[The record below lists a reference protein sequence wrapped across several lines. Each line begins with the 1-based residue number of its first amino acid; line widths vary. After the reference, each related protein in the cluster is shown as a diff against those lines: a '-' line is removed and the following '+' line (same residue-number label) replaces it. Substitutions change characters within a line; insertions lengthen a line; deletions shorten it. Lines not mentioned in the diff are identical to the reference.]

1 MVLKMAIPKG
11 TTIGLASI
19 IVIIALILHQTVAQ
33 AVSPNGSVANN
44 VSKPIKPDNTVRVD
58 PLDHLKKY
66 RGGFDITNKHYWS
79 SVFFTGI
86 YGYAI
91 GVLWLLCGMVCGFFL
106 LTIKFC
112 CQSDGGRR
120 TKKILSCNYMS
131 CDFSPIPLAIS
142 FMILIMV
149 ASVLVY
155 VGSSKFH
162 YQARTSVNVIIKI
175 ADDASEIIH
184 NVTRALEDIQEN
196 LVDSGISAEVS
207 ENLNSTAKK
216 MDNAVDN
223 IVKKT
228 RKNKRTV
235 NRAFKFVYNNHCD
248 HKLEF
253 SCSTNFVRYD
263 SHNMLEFSVEQFLEY
278 TCFGGHFTCRFVIL
292 CWLMAVICW
301 LIFGLYFF
309 LENFSI
315 DTCTV
320 LCNFEENP
328 YNNSLTSIL
337 PCDELR
343 SAKAILPE
351 VGAGIS
357 FLITKVN
364 SNLGPMFPNNV
375 DLCNP
380 FSAPPKYLY
389 QPEFCPPNSIQIG
402 DIPKVLKPYTC
413 FGDSDENCGSDHLM
427 NGGEYK
433 VVEAYT
439 SSTQNLLNM
448 YPGMENLI
456 GCKLVKDA
464 FSQILFKHCK
474 ALNNF
479 ARMAWVA
486 MVFLAVMMVFYVV
499 LSTIKACQDHSSYHP
514 SDDSV

>member
-1 MVLKMAIPKG
+1 
-11 TTIGLASI
+11 
-19 IVIIALILHQTVAQ
+19 
-33 AVSPNGSVANN
+33 
-44 VSKPIKPDNTVRVD
+44 
-58 PLDHLKKY
+58 
-66 RGGFDITNKHYWS
+66 
-79 SVFFTGI
+79 
-86 YGYAI
+86 
-91 GVLWLLCGMVCGFFL
+91 MVCGFFL

-235 NRAFKFVYNNHCD
+235 NRAFKFVFIITIVIISLN
-248 HKLEF
+248 L
-253 SCSTNFVRYD
+253 VAVPI
-263 SHNMLEFSVEQFLEY
+263 LSV
-278 TCFGGHFTCRFVIL
+278 FGVHMFWRAFYLFVIL

>member
-1 MVLKMAIPKG
+1 MAIPKG

-79 SVFFTGI
+79 VIFFTGI

-235 NRAFKFVYNNHCD
+235 NRAFKFV
-248 HKLEF
+248 
-253 SCSTNFVRYD
+253 
-263 SHNMLEFSVEQFLEY
+263 
-278 TCFGGHFTCRFVIL
+278 FVIL
-292 CWLMAVICW
+292 CWLMTVICW

-375 DLCNP
+375 YLCNP